1 MIDNQ
6 AVLSIF
12 GIKNIHGM
20 IGIEVGGKSLLRMSF
35 YIHHNCLDQ
44 LDMIWYDNDDD
55 EIDENLDDRNHLHMK
70 KFWRNY
76 VPGSKI
82 DYIFG
87 P

>member
-1 MIDNQ
+1 
-6 AVLSIF
+6 
-12 GIKNIHGM
+12 
-20 IGIEVGGKSLLRMSF
+20 
-35 YIHHNCLDQ
+35 
-44 LDMIWYDNDDD
+44 MIWYDNDDD
-55 EIDENLDDRNHLHMK
+55 EQDENLDDRNHLHMK

>member
-1 MIDNQ
+1 
-6 AVLSIF
+6 
-12 GIKNIHGM
+12 
-20 IGIEVGGKSLLRMSF
+20 MSS
-35 YIHHNCLDQ
+35 YIHHNCLDS

-55 EIDENLDDRNHLHMK
+55 EQDENLDDRNHLHMK